1 MTALSDRTADYLHV
15 PIAGITFAVD
25 ADPGVRSRLREI
37 SAPFYEPVDAPTGL
51 VWRIQLKVSDPDP
64 GTASDPGP
72 AHGTVSDDDN
82 EPPHR
87 VLFDTV
93 RRHIVIGCA
102 LPDWLPVFAVRHLCT
117 VARSLAV
124 DAGAVPLHGAAVELA
139 GRGVMFV
146 GEKQAG
152 KTTSS
157 LSLVR
162 GSGGSLVSNDDVL
175 LTDGPLGWHMVGGP
189 RSVGVRTGSLAE
201 HRPVLTE
208 HGLLAAVRPHP
219 ANRPDKIF
227 VFPGDVPVLGGSV
240 RSEAG
245 ADVIIEL
252 VCRPGEPVGHEAL
265 DDEQAAAVLHRYLEP
280 EADRR
285 RLDLVRAIRGAPPA
299 LTGDTVS
306 SLVRSL
312 RFYRF
317 SHPVQGWVDDLISFV
332 DGTVLREGVG
342 V

>member
-124 DAGAVPLHGAAVELA
+124 DAGAVRCTVPRWNWPGGGDVRRREA
-139 GRGVMFV
+139 GR
-146 GEKQAG
+146 QDH
-152 KTTSS
+152 
-157 LSLVR
+157 LVPLPGP

-285 RLDLVRAIRGAPPA
+285 RLDLVRAIRGH
-299 LTGDTVS
+299 
-306 SLVRSL
+306 
-312 RFYRF
+312 
-317 SHPVQGWVDDLISFV
+317 HP
-332 DGTVLREGVG
+332 R
-342 V
+342 